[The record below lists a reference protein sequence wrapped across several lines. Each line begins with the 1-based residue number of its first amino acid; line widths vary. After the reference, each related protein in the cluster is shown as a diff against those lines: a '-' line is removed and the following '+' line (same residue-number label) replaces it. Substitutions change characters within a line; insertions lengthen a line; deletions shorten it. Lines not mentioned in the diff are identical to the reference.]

1 MWYNNKMADDRLKTI
16 GLVTTSRAD
25 FGIYLPVA
33 RELKK
38 SNKIKFFFIVTGSH
52 LSALYGL
59 TIREIEKEKFKIMEK
74 GEILLAA
81 DSPSSTVKSMA
92 LALNF
97 FAEVFSRRKID
108 LLFVLG
114 DRFEMHAAA
123 LAALPFNIPVA
134 HIHGGEL
141 TYGAIDDSLR
151 HSITKLSHLH
161 FVSTGEYRNRVIQLG
176 ENPENVIISGAP
188 SLDNLKEIKIL
199 SKSEIEKKL
208 NINLKK
214 RFFLVTLHP
223 ETVGKVDNR
232 KNAQT
237 MFKALREFDVQ
248 LIVTL
253 PNADPGN
260 SEIREVILSEVK
272 SNKNLI
278 FFENLGTQNYFSLM
292 SLAEAVIGNSSS
304 GIIESASFKLPAIN
318 IGKRQEGRVR
328 NTNVIDCDFGEQQI
342 VDSVNFA
349 TSSEFKEKLKN
360 CKNIYGDGNAA
371 KIIVKF
377 IESRLEKGIKTQK
390 AFYDLKGDKII

>member
-1 MWYNNKMADDRLKTI
+1 MKTI

-272 SNKNLI
+272 RNKNLI

-342 VDSVNFA
+342 VNSVNFA

-371 KIIVKF
+371 KIIVRF

>member
-1 MWYNNKMADDRLKTI
+1 MADDRLKTI